1 MRATPGNGG
10 TEPTGAQWTPSPKSS
25 QIKTQGSGSP
35 GSSPKQPQRTVSAVG
50 TTPANS
56 RPQSIWGS
64 NLRVNRTQSITTGI
78 SIGQSRKSFSPQLKA
93 HSSSL
98 VSSARAG
105 SKAPF
110 TTATA
115 INNTGSNSS
124 RLAFSARQPLEAT
137 ANAPAINECDDDG
150 YDSDYEEEKDKLIL
164 KLKAEAGRLENELM
178 AIRRKIE
185 VERAKIP
192 AGAGAGRIPTTAAA
206 AAPPVIVHAETQT
219 DMFDVIK
226 PTRPPPQ
233 PQVEPPPLPQSLPP
247 PLPQSLT
254 PQLLTSS
261 DVNNN
266 NNNIICYYI
275 Y

>member
-25 QIKTQGSGSP
+25 QIKTQGGGSP

-64 NLRVNRTQSITTGI
+64 NLRVNRTQSISTGI

-93 HSSSL
+93 HNSNL
-98 VSSARAG
+98 VSSARTG
-105 SKAPF
+105 SRAPF

-115 INNTGSNSS
+115 TSNIGSKSS

-137 ANAPAINECDDDG
+137 ANAPASNECDDDDG

-164 KLKAEAGRLENELM
+164 KLKAEAGKLENELM

-185 VERAKIP
+185 VERAKIST
-192 AGAGAGRIPTTAAA
+192 GTGAGRIPATT

-233 PQVEPPPLPQSLPP
+233 PQAEPPPLPQSLPP

-261 DVNNN
+261 DVNN
-266 NNNIICYYI
+266 IIIITIYI
-275 Y
+275 